1 MLCMIG
7 VVGINHKKAS
17 LDIREKFSI
26 SESELPAFSERIFQ
40 QTDVQEMVVLSTC
53 NRTEIYYYHDK
64 SCNNKSNK
72 QIIEQLH
79 QFKKVAEIDKRHFYL
94 YAHVEAVKHL
104 FRVISGM
111 DSMVI
116 GEDQVVKQVKNAY
129 MTCTD
134 LALTDAMLMRLFQ
147 MSFKTGK
154 QVRSCTAIQQGATSV
169 SYAAAD
175 VCEKEFNNLSEKRI
189 MVVGSGET
197 GRLAM
202 LHLQKKGVKHFIATN
217 RTFEKAVTLATEFKG
232 VAIAFQEFRHYLP
245 QCDIIITATGA
256 TNHLI
261 TRDEMAKAVISDGR
275 RQPQVLIDLA
285 VPRNIEK
292 SVGSLDQVK
301 LYGVDDLQ
309 SIIRDTEVAR
319 KETFSK
325 AEIIID
331 KISDEYF
338 EWVDSRALR
347 PIIKAIAIQME
358 KINKDELNNFKPD
371 LTEVEFAIIEKYG
384 NHLAQ
389 RYIKS
394 IVKNIVKMSENGK
407 ATHVLKSINQLFET
421 ETVKD
426 DKSTRKHSYR

>member
-1 MLCMIG
+1 MIG

-26 SESELPAFSERIFQ
+26 SEAELPGFSELIFQ

-53 NRTEIYYYHDK
+53 NRTEVYYYHDK

-72 QIIEQLH
+72 QVIEILH
-79 QFKKVAEIDKRHFYL
+79 QFKGVKEIAKDNFYL
-94 YAHVEAVKHL
+94 YSHVDAVKHL

-116 GEDQVVKQVKNAY
+116 GEDQVVKQVKDAY
-129 MTCTD
+129 MKCTD

-154 QVRSCTAIQQGATSV
+154 QVRTATAIQQGATSV

-175 VCEKEFNNLSEKRI
+175 VCEKEFDDLTEKRI
-189 MVVGSGET
+189 MIVGSGET

-202 LHLQKKGVKHFIATN
+202 LHLQKKGVKHFIVSN
-217 RTFEKAVTLATEFKG
+217 RTYEKAVTLATEFKG
-232 VAIAFQEFRHYLP
+232 VAVAFSEFAHYLS
-245 QCDIIITATGA
+245 QCDVIITATGA
-256 TNHLI
+256 TTHLI
-261 TRDEMAKAVISDGR
+261 SHDEMAKAIESENR
-275 RQPQVLIDLA
+275 RQPQVLIDLS

-292 SVGSLDQVK
+292 AVGNLDHVK
-301 LYGVDDLQ
+301 LFGVDDLQ

-319 KETFSK
+319 KETFAK
-325 AEIIID
+325 AETIID
-331 KISDEYF
+331 KITDEYY

-347 PIIKAIAIQME
+347 PIIKAITAQME
-358 KINKDELNNFKPD
+358 NINKEELKNFKMEFSE
-371 LTEVEFAIIEKYG
+371 EVYTIIKKYG
-384 NHLAQ
+384 DHLAQ
-389 RYIKS
+389 KYTKS
-394 IVKNIVKMSENGK
+394 IVKNIVRMSENGK
-407 ATHVLKSINQLFET
+407 ATHILRSINQLFET